1 MLEGYQRQFRA
12 IEVLSAAQLEA
23 MHQASLEILEK
34 AGANVRHDGAL
45 ALLAEHGC
53 HVDSETQTA
62 HLPTGLVEQCL
73 QSCPSSYSIRGRDP
87 AADVRV
93 GGTRVYFM
101 QGMGMR
107 YVDPDTWE
115 LRPATLRE
123 HAEGQIVGD
132 ALASVHVMDACFSYT
147 DIAGVPPVMQQLEC
161 LANGF
166 RYSSK
171 AQHYGYL
178 KDSHRFAIK
187 MAQGLGVTLNAEIDV
202 APPIVFGHDA
212 VDALISFAELGWG
225 LEACPGGSAGATSP
239 GSLAGSVV
247 QMWAATLAFIVLAQ
261 LVRPGAP
268 VGRQV
273 TGTVPHPKWGHPLDG
288 APESWYLGAM
298 TNQLCLR
305 HGIPI
310 TSPVGFCGQAKMFDY
325 QAAWEKAL
333 GVLFSVSS
341 GSHLHVL
348 HGSHGEELGFSNILQ
363 ILDDDIARS
372 IGRLLDGTE
381 VSDETMATDLIC
393 EVAEAQGELHEPG
406 PYQEVLDEGSIPAD
420 GGRLE
425 HPRRV
430 GERGQ
435 DRSRLARQGAARRDP
450 RNAQAGAAQRRPGG
464 GRQRGARG
472 GSRVLPRDRLH
483 HRRRVAALPAG
494 ARFARGLGIGGRVLV
509 ARKQA
514 ATAGVALRIL

>member
-1 MLEGYQRQFRA
+1 MLDGYQRQFRP
-12 IEVLSAAQLEA
+12 IEVLSTAQLEA
-23 MHQASLEILEK
+23 MHQAALEILEV
-34 AGANVRHDGAL
+34 AGANVRHEGAL
-45 ALLAEHGC
+45 TMLAEHGC
-53 HVDSETQTA
+53 DVDFDTQA
-62 HLPTGLVEQCL
+62 ARIPAGLVEQCL
-73 QSCPSSYSIRGRDP
+73 EWCPSSYSIRGRDR
-87 AADVRV
+87 ARDVRV

-147 DIAGVPPVMQQLEC
+147 DIEGVPPIMQQLEG

-171 AQHYGYL
+171 AQHYGYM
-178 KDSHRFAIK
+178 KDSDRFAIK

-202 APPIVFGHDA
+202 APPIAFGHDA
-212 VDALISFAELGWG
+212 IDAITRFAELGWG

-247 QMWAATLAFIVLAQ
+247 QMWAATLAFIVIAQ
-261 LVRPGAP
+261 LVRRGTP

-305 HGIPI
+305 FGVPI

-333 GVLFSVSS
+333 GVFFSVCT

-363 ILDDDIARS
+363 VLDDDIARA

-381 VSDETMATDLIC
+381 VDDETMATNLILELGTAPVSFMSQAHTRKYWMKDRFQPGVADWNTHVEWVRGGKVDLISRAR
-393 EVAEAQGELHEPG
+393 EKVEAILAAHQPTPLSAD
-406 PYQEVLDEGSIPAD
+406 QQRIVNDVLDEARECYRGTGLIAD
-420 GGRLE
+420 DQWE
-425 HPRRV
+425 PYV
-430 GERGQ
+430 Q
-435 DRSRLARQGAARRDP
+435 
-450 RNAQAGAAQRRPGG
+450 
-464 GRQRGARG
+464 
-472 GSRVLPRDRLH
+472 
-483 HRRRVAALPAG
+483 
-494 ARFARGLGIGGRVLV
+494 
-509 ARKQA
+509 
-514 ATAGVALRIL
+514 ALRSLESLR